1 MWYSKKS
8 FPYFV
13 CILFSIVY
21 AFMSVMNLQVF
32 FGGLLSRTGVVFTG
46 EKNHVS
52 KSLMQGLTITDGG
65 FYSVLLNPATKLDS
79 DGAEVKWDWCL
90 LNFWLFV
97 LALWITLDEMKTYQG
112 LKTWWCHAG
121 KIESK
126 RKVCWWKMITEGM
139 HYSSPE
145 NYYLFLG
152 KKKVKGPH
160 SWHKTNNEVSQIPL
174 YLFLRLSEHNS
185 YDLVAL
191 LVVLE
196 SLAMVSHYWQKLKG
210 TETHED
216 A

>member
-1 MWYSKKS
+1 MHFILYC
-8 FPYFV
+8 V
-13 CILFSIVY
+13 CIYVCNEF
-21 AFMSVMNLQVF
+21 AGVF
-32 FGGLLSRTGVVFTG
+32 WRITEQDWCSFHRR
-46 EKNHVS
+46 ENHVS

-126 RKVCWWKMITEGM
+126 RKVCWWKMITEGT

-145 NYYLFLG
+145 SYCLFLG
-152 KKKVKGPH
+152 KKKGKR
-160 SWHKTNNEVSQIPL
+160 ST
-174 YLFLRLSEHNS
+174 
-185 YDLVAL
+185 L
-191 LVVLE
+191 L
-196 SLAMVSHYWQKLKG
+196 AQ
-210 TETHED
+210 D
-216 A
+216 